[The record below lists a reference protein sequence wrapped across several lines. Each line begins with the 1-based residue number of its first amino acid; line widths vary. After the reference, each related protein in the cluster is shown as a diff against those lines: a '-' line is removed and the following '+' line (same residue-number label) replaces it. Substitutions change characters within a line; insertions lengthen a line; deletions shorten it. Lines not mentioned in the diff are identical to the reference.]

1 MIQTHVCRAQRGR
14 LLSSSP
20 SWGSQEK
27 GSQHLLYSQ
36 HPWGTAEAGGD
47 LPLTFPCCPSAG
59 PVQCWFQ
66 SQPCHVGWLQAT
78 LHTAFH
84 GDKVQGTAV
93 CLRAGRE
100 GGLLSPVLAAQLT
113 SPVTNHLV
121 NCAPCPNPSTTL
133 PGRKKNQQAPTH
145 NPPLGRPNRR
155 LSLSETIT
163 NNLFHKY
170 KITLTGVGG
179 MCVQICTMSCLLK
192 RNSRAPPGVAL
203 KVKQ

>member
-1 MIQTHVCRAQRGR
+1 MGRAGTRPRYTLHFTATKFREQRFVCRQAEKMELF
-14 LLSSSP
+14 LLC
-20 SWGSQEK
+20 W
-27 GSQHLLYSQ
+27 
-36 HPWGTAEAGGD
+36 
-47 LPLTFPCCPSAG
+47 PC
-59 PVQCWFQ
+59 
-66 SQPCHVGWLQAT
+66 
-78 LHTAFH
+78 
-84 GDKVQGTAV
+84 
-93 CLRAGRE
+93 
-100 GGLLSPVLAAQLT
+100 T
-113 SPVTNHLV
+113 SVTNHLV
-121 NCAPCPNPSTTL
+121 NCAPCSNPSTTL

-203 KVKQ
+203 KVKQCKSKNRIGQNP

>member
-1 MIQTHVCRAQRGR
+1 M
-14 LLSSSP
+14 
-20 SWGSQEK
+20 
-27 GSQHLLYSQ
+27 
-36 HPWGTAEAGGD
+36 
-47 LPLTFPCCPSAG
+47 
-59 PVQCWFQ
+59 
-66 SQPCHVGWLQAT
+66 GWLQAT

-84 GDKVQGTAV
+84 GDKVQGTAF

-100 GGLLSPVLAAQLT
+100 GGLLSPVLAAQLA

-155 LSLSETIT
+155 LSLSETIP

-170 KITLTGVGG
+170 KITLTGGGG

-203 KVKQ
+203 KVKQYKSKNRIGQNP